1 MNDPVNTERRWPR
14 RTAKAKATRA
24 AVIAAAATLFV
35 EQGYL
40 GTTIEAVA
48 DLAGVSRATVFNS
61 VGGKLQLLRA
71 AYDVATVGD
80 DEPVALPQRPE
91 ARAVIDEPDP
101 VRACELYATMVTGVN
116 QRLVGTYET
125 FRAAAGADPQARGEW
140 EQIQH
145 ERLGGARGFLRILS
159 AKGPLQTGL
168 DHDRAGDVVWT
179 LIDASLYQRLVIER
193 AWTPEQF
200 RRWLARRLKQ
210 ELLPPDTDTPTTAAA
225 SVTSR
230 SRKRV
235 PISKPG
241 LPSTAR

>member
-14 RTAKAKATRA
+14 RAAKAKATRA
-24 AVIAAAATLFV
+24 AVIAAAARFFV
-35 EQGYL
+35 QRGYL

-48 DLAGVSRATVFNS
+48 ESAGVSRATVFNS

-91 ARAVIDEPDP
+91 ARAVMDEPDP

-116 QRLVGTYET
+116 QRLVGIYES

-145 ERLGGARGFLRILS
+145 ERLGGARGFIRILS
-159 AKGPLQTGL
+159 TKGSLQTGL
-168 DHDRAGDVVWT
+168 DQDRAADVVWT

-193 AWTPEQF
+193 AWRPEQF
-200 RRWLARRLKQ
+200 RRWLARRLRQ
-210 ELLPPDTDTPTTAAA
+210 ELLPPATDA
-225 SVTSR
+225 SPAMSR
-230 SRKRV
+230 S
-235 PISKPG
+235 
-241 LPSTAR
+241 